1 MDPSSTG
8 AVMLIVTVGLPAAV
22 GGAEAL
28 WRRRG
33 VLGWIGSVVI
43 ATVGGIALML
53 LAVIL
58 GGVPFSE
65 GTRDIS
71 NFKAGGLF
79 FGGLIGGALVAL
91 WLLNRVRA
99 SRSSGA

>member
-1 MDPSSTG
+1 MNPSSMG
-8 AVMLIVTVGLPAAV
+8 AVMLMAAVGLPAAI

-33 VLGWIGSVVI
+33 VLGWIGSVVT

-65 GTRDIS
+65 GAREMSDL
-71 NFKAGGLF
+71 KVGGLI
-79 FGGLIGGALVAL
+79 FGGLIAGAVVAL
-91 WLLNRVRA
+91 WLLNRVR
-99 SRSSGA
+99 S